1 MPRVSRRQ
9 ADLNREA
16 IKLAAAR
23 LYRERGFD
31 GVGIP
36 EITRAAGLT
45 HGSFYGHFESKEA
58 LAAEA
63 LAAGLDI
70 GMQRWETR
78 AAQGGREGLIRGYLA
93 TRNRDTPGDA
103 CPIAALAGDMARQPA
118 DAPTRP
124 VFNMAI
130 GMLLKK
136 LAAVQ
141 AVQPDA
147 PAGIDEQKALAD
159 LSAMV
164 GALIMSRATIGSD
177 VSDKFLSLVSAELIA
192 KA

>member
-1 MPRVSRRQ
+1 MPRVSRQQ

-16 IKLAAAR
+16 IKHAAAR

-45 HGSFYGHFESKEA
+45 HGSFYGHFQSKEA

-63 LAAGLDI
+63 LATAIDSGL
-70 GMQRWETR
+70 QRWDQR
-78 AAQGGREGLIRGYLA
+78 AAEGGREGLIRGYLTA
-93 TRNRDTPGDA
+93 RNRDTPGDA

-118 DAPTRP
+118 DAATRR
-124 VFNMAI
+124 VFSQAI
-130 GMLLKK
+130 TMLLEK

-141 AVQPDA
+141 ADG
-147 PAGIDEQKALAD
+147 PAELGEQKALTD
-159 LSAMV
+159 LAAMV
-164 GALIMSRATIGSD
+164 GALLLARATAGSD
-177 VSDKFLSLVSAELIA
+177 VSDRFLSLVGTELIDRN
-192 KA
+192 